1 MDKLNQIRGRAVY
14 VDLIRTVAMVGVI
27 LLHASGRWTVTSQ
40 EMNQMNQLE
49 FTSWGV
55 VSIYQSFAVMGVP
68 LFLMLTGALLL
79 QPEKNDTL
87 GVFLRNDGLE

>member
-1 MDKLNQIRGRAVY
+1 
-14 VDLIRTVAMVGVI
+14 MVTVI
-27 LLHASGRWTVTSQ
+27 LLHASGQWTITSQ

-49 FTSWGV
+49 ITRWGV
-55 VSIYQSFAVMGVP
+55 VNIYQSMSVIGVP

-87 GVFLRNDGLE
+87 RTFF